1 MRGMGR
7 IFKRGDTF
15 WIAYN
20 HRGKEFRESSHSSN
34 ERVASK
40 LLKKRIIESGR
51 GRVIGPSEE
60 RVTFDGMAADLE
72 NYYRINRKRSLKSL
86 PYWLKHLRDAFSGWR
101 AIDITADH
109 VRGYV
114 AKRLA
119 GEPPP
124 SKVKKATPATVN
136 RELTALKRMFSLA
149 VRDHGRLMSAPY
161 IKLLEENNAR
171 QGFVEPGD
179 FARLRAALP
188 AYLQDPVGFLYHSAW
203 RKGEMRSLEW
213 RDVDLDG
220 RAIRLRPENSKT
232 NQGRVLIL
240 AHELLAIIER
250 ARDKRRLDCPF
261 VFHDDG
267 QPIGDFRKA
276 WRNACKAA
284 GLEGLVVHDLRRS
297 GVRNMIRAGTP
308 ERVAMARSGHKTR
321 AMLDRYNITSEE
333 DLRLSAERTGAYVE
347 EHQTVEEHKTA
358 KVTPITTGR
367 AA

>member
-1 MRGMGR
+1 MKGLGR
-7 IFKRGDTF
+7 IFKRGDV
-15 WIAYN
+15 WHIAYN
-20 HRGKEFRESSHSSN
+20 HRGREFRESSHSTN
-34 ERVASK
+34 EKVASK
-40 LLKKRIIESGR
+40 LLKRRIAESGR
-51 GRVIGPSEE
+51 GRVLGAAEE
-60 RVTFDGMAADLE
+60 RVTFEEIAGALE
-72 NYYRINRKRSLKSL
+72 QHYRIHGKRSLKSL
-86 PYWLKHLRDAFSGWR
+86 PYWLKRLRDRFTTWR
-101 AIDITADH
+101 AIDITADQ
-109 VRGYV
+109 VQSYIVG
-114 AKRLA
+114 RLEA
-119 GEPPP
+119 GA
-124 SKVKKATPATVN
+124 SPATVN

-149 VRDHGRLMSAPY
+149 VENGRLLTAPR
-161 IKLLEENNAR
+161 IRLLEEHNAR
-171 QGFVEPGD
+171 QGFVDPGD

-188 AYLQDPVGFLYHSAW
+188 PYLQDPIGFLYHSAW

-232 NQGRVLIL
+232 NEGRVLIL

-250 ARDKRRLDCPF
+250 ARDNRRLDCAF
-261 VFHDDG
+261 VFHDAG

-321 AMLDRYNITSEE
+321 SMLDRYNIVSEE

-347 EHQTVEEHKTA
+347 EHQTA
-358 KVTPITTGR
+358 KVTPINTGR